1 MLICLALLTLAN
13 NFNEQD
19 NPWRAAFDST
29 GLRWRAWDQR
39 VNYQRNGFVAGLLY
53 NTHVTAMAEPKGYS
67 KAAVEAIAKRYE
79 AEAAAMNE
87 GRTATHRQDQR
98 RDHPLRE
105 LQPARVAQDGEVPA
119 RT

>member
-1 MLICLALLTLAN
+1 MLICLALLGLAN
-13 NFNEQD
+13 NFNEHD

-67 KAAVEAIAKRYE
+67 KAAVEEI
-79 AEAAAMNE
+79 AEALR
-87 GRTATHRQDQR
+87 GRGRAS
-98 RDHPLRE
+98 
-105 LQPARVAQDGEVPA
+105 
-119 RT
+119 